1 MTMKAIKKGGRFLPI
16 KIRIDQEYKVIY
28 FSAGFCRE
36 YSFSDKTIKFVR
48 LGYDTETNK
57 IGIEFCKDNDNSGGL
72 YKFSIYGGCTSTS
85 YSCHMQALLTDFKL
99 NISDIAGSYFENAIE
114 GPVNIPQFCKNG
126 FLLNVYKRVK
136 V

>member
-1 MTMKAIKKGGRFLPI
+1 MTMKAIKKGGRFSPI
-16 KIRIDQEYKVIY
+16 KIRIDEQYKTIY
-28 FSAGFCRE
+28 FSSGFCRK
-36 YSFSDKTIKFVR
+36 YNISHKTTQFVR

-57 IGIEFCKDNDNSGGL
+57 IGLEFCRDADNFGGL
-72 YKFSIYGGCTSTS
+72 YKFSIYGGCTST
-85 YSCHMQALLTDFKL
+85 YSCHMQALLTTFKL